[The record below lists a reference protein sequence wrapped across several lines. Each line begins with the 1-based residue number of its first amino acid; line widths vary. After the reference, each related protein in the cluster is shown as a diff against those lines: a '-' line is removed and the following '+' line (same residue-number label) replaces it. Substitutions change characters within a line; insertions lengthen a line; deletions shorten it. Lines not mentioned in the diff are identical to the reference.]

1 MKKKK
6 QNPMFSS
13 LMDGI
18 YFKHSRN
25 LTLAFKLSKS
35 PFIKTLSA
43 SVSRFFHG
51 TFGLRVGDSRLSSLS
66 SDPAGR
72 DRTEGLTFGLQ

>member
-6 QNPMFSS
+6 NPMFSS

-18 YFKHSRN
+18 YFKYSRN
-25 LTLAFKLSKS
+25 LMLDFKLSKS

-43 SVSRFFHG
+43 FVSRFFHG
-51 TFGLRVGDSRLSSLS
+51 TLRLRVGDSRLSS
-66 SDPAGR
+66 DPAGR
-72 DRTEGLTFGLQ
+72 DLTVGLTFGLH

>member
-1 MKKKK
+1 
-6 QNPMFSS
+6 MFSS

-18 YFKHSRN
+18 YFKYSRN
-25 LTLAFKLSKS
+25 LMLSFKLSKS
-35 PFIKTLSA
+35 PFIKSLSA

-51 TFGLRVGDSRLSSLS
+51 TFRLHVGDSGLSSLS

-72 DRTEGLTFGLQ
+72 DLTVGLIFGLH